1 MKIDVC
7 NIEAGLILT
16 SGYSTTALPFT
27 LNLVN
32 SSVYDGF
39 RGITA
44 KRGSS
49 GRSPDQERKRG
60 VPWTEEKHKLFLL
73 GLKRYGKGDWRNISR
88 NFVIIRTPTQVSSH
102 EAPTS
107 KKLNLKAVATM

>member
-1 MKIDVC
+1 LKIDVC

-60 VPWTEEKHKLFLL
+60 VPWTEEKHKYEAYYL
-73 GLKRYGKGDWRNISR
+73 YS
-88 NFVIIRTPTQVSSH
+88 IIAYYFSF
-102 EAPTS
+102 
-107 KKLNLKAVATM
+107 